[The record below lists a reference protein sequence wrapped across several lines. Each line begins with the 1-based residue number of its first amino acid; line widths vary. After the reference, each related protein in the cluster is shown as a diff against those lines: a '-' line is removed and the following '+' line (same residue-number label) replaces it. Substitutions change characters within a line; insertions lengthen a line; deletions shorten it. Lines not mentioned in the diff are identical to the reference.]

1 MEKFQMEQLAGNQS
15 AIPAGGETIKPGRKK
30 AGTAEPGV
38 RAASPENTS
47 PKNSPPK
54 KLDLSRMSPP
64 ENLEEVRL
72 EEFTIDGICGVY

>member
-1 MEKFQMEQLAGNQS
+1 MEQLADNQS
-15 AIPAGGETIKPGRKK
+15 AIPAGGETVKPGRKK
-30 AGTAEPGV
+30 AGTAKPGV
-38 RAASPENTS
+38 RAAAPENTS
-47 PKNSPPK
+47 PKIPSTK